1 VSDDVRVLAI
11 DTASPLPA
19 VALAHGGG
27 RIEERLPEGRRASE
41 ELLPAISR
49 CLDKGGA
56 SLSDLTRI
64 ALCAGPGSF
73 TGLRVGLAT
82 AWGLSRA
89 VGIPVETVSTLEAMA
104 EAARGIGPGRVWAAL
119 DAGRGDAVF
128 QLFSLDGDRAR
139 ALGPAKLAPPDE
151 VFAEARE
158 RGDPIVALPPA
169 LAGSRS
175 ARMALS
181 PALALA
187 VAAARAPNPAASSAS
202 FEPIYTRASAA
213 EERRGAP

>member
-1 VSDDVRVLAI
+1 MSDDVWVLAI

-19 VALAHGGG
+19 VALAHGDG

-49 CLDKGGA
+49 CLEKGGSA
-56 SLSDLTRI
+56 LSDLSRL

-89 VGIPVETVSTLEAMA
+89 AGIPVETVSTLEAMA
-104 EAARGIGPGRVWAAL
+104 EASRGNGSRRVWTAL

-128 QLFSLDGDRAR
+128 QPFSLEGARAR
-139 ALGPAKLAPPDE
+139 ALAPARLAPPE
-151 VFAEARE
+151 RAFAEALE
-158 RGDPIVALPPA
+158 AGDPIMALPPE
-169 LAGSRS
+169 LAGTRS
-175 ARMALS
+175 TRLPLS

-187 VAAARAPNPAASSAS
+187 VAAARAPNPLAAATS

>member
-1 VSDDVRVLAI
+1 VADDVRVLAI

-19 VALAHGGG
+19 VALARGDG

-41 ELLPAISR
+41 ELLPAIAR
-49 CLDKGGA
+49 CLEKGGVT
-56 SLSDLTRI
+56 LSELARL

-89 VGIPVETVSTLEAMA
+89 AGIPVETVSTLEAMA
-104 EAARGIGPGRVWAAL
+104 EAARGLGSGRVWTAL
-119 DAGRGDAVF
+119 DAGRGDAVY
-128 QLFSLDGDRAR
+128 QSFSLDGDRAR
-139 ALGPAKLAPPDE
+139 ALSPARLAPPAQAA
-151 VFAEARE
+151 AEASE
-158 RGDPIVALPPA
+158 AGDLLVALPA
-169 LAGSRS
+169 SLVGAS
-175 ARMALS
+175 AARLPLS

-187 VAAARAPNPAASSAS
+187 AASARAPRPATATPS

-213 EERRGAP
+213 EERRGSP

>member
-1 VSDDVRVLAI
+1 MSDDVRVLAI

-19 VALAHGGG
+19 VALAHGDG

-49 CLDKGGA
+49 CLEKGGSA
-56 SLSDLTRI
+56 LSDLSRL

-89 VGIPVETVSTLEAMA
+89 AGIPVETVSTLEAMA
-104 EAARGIGPGRVWAAL
+104 EAARGNGSRVWTAL

-128 QLFSLDGDRAR
+128 QPFSLEGVRAR
-139 ALGPAKLAPPDE
+139 ALAPARLAPPE
-151 VFAEARE
+151 RAFAEALE
-158 RGDPIVALPPA
+158 AGDPIVALPPE
-169 LAGSRS
+169 LAGSRTT
-175 ARMALS
+175 RLPLS

-187 VAAARAPNPAASSAS
+187 VAAARAPKPTAAATS

>member
-1 VSDDVRVLAI
+1 MSDDVRVLAI

-19 VALAHGGG
+19 VALAHGDG

-49 CLDKGGA
+49 CLEKGGSA
-56 SLSDLTRI
+56 LSDLSRL

-89 VGIPVETVSTLEAMA
+89 AGIPVETVSTLEAMA
-104 EAARGIGPGRVWAAL
+104 EAARGNGSRRVWTAL

-128 QLFSLDGDRAR
+128 QPFSLEGVRAR
-139 ALGPAKLAPPDE
+139 ALAPARLAPPE
-151 VFAEARE
+151 RAFAEALE
-158 RGDPIVALPPA
+158 AGDPIVALPPE
-169 LAGSRS
+169 LAGSRTT
-175 ARMALS
+175 RLPLS

-187 VAAARAPNPAASSAS
+187 VAAARAPNPAAAATS